1 MFVYSVTVDQNAGGK
16 GEREGEKKIRT
27 ELNTMRTSKQHQQ
40 KRLQLRTKSVA
51 VHVAAMANALLRK
64 VCNPN

>member
-1 MFVYSVTVDQNAGGK
+1 MQAERGAD
-16 GEREGEKKIRT
+16 REGEEKKVRT
-27 ELNTMRTSKQHQQ
+27 ELNTMRTSK
-40 KRLQLRTKSVA
+40 KRLQLRAASVA